1 MDAKYNTPRT
11 VCKAIVAVAIAAVA
25 VAAIIGCSSL
35 GGGSRRQNI
44 ATVIQTA
51 YDMGGREAVSNKIES
66 LVAEGKL
73 TPSQAVRLHALAQ
86 LAYEGRVARRR
97 TQRLRP
103 PPKVDVATA
112 RSPMPAQAA
121 AVADARTARPA
132 LSRMQRPM
140 EGVTMTRTADNARIA
155 RLKGRPWRSRFHQG
169 GVTAFFVYAQLRGRE
184 SSPYPIVRH
193 ITVIVQPIAR
203 GNLHKINIH
212 KSSHTPLLFLDY
224 YGIMCSVP

>member
-25 VAAIIGCSSL
+25 VAAIIGCSSF

-86 LAYEGRVARRR
+86 LAYEGIMDDLTRGEVVP
-97 TQRLRP
+97 TNT
-103 PPKVDVATA
+103 V
-112 RSPMPAQAA
+112 PASA
-121 AVADARTARPA
+121 
-132 LSRMQRPM
+132 S
-140 EGVTMTRTADNARIA
+140 
-155 RLKGRPWRSRFHQG
+155 QG
-169 GVTAFFVYAQLRGRE
+169 GCT
-184 SSPYPIVRH
+184 
-193 ITVIVQPIAR
+193 
-203 GNLHKINIH
+203 
-212 KSSHTPLLFLDY
+212 D
-224 YGIMCSVP
+224 CSVPDANADCGDCNEDARCGKCADCTDGE

>member
-86 LAYEGRVARRR
+86 LAYEGIMDDLTTGDA
-97 TQRLRP
+97 
-103 PPKVDVATA
+103 AT
-112 RSPMPAQAA
+112 
-121 AVADARTARPA
+121 
-132 LSRMQRPM
+132 
-140 EGVTMTRTADNARIA
+140 NATPSSA
-155 RLKGRPWRSRFHQG
+155 SQG
-169 GVTAFFVYAQLRGRE
+169 GCGDCSIPDASGDCGGGGCTDACSDCQPDAASDGGCNEDANCGNCTDCKAQR
-184 SSPYPIVRH
+184 
-193 ITVIVQPIAR
+193 
-203 GNLHKINIH
+203 
-212 KSSHTPLLFLDY
+212 
-224 YGIMCSVP
+224 